1 MTEKELRNYIENY
14 ESNLNETN
22 DLYKK
27 CKEINYKLT
36 SNYGQT
42 FQGGDFRNSK
52 IETYIM
58 QKEQALAKI
67 KKLETKIAIVNI
79 AVVVLTTEER
89 AVIEK
94 MKIWQNKTKIIAAT
108 LNKDKKYVI
117 ATRERSLKKMCE
129 YLNSMKSRK

>member
-27 CKEINYKLT
+27 YKEINYKLT

-42 FQGGDFRNSK
+42 FQAGDFRNSK

>member
-1 MTEKELRNYIENY
+1 
-14 ESNLNETN
+14 
-22 DLYKK
+22 
-27 CKEINYKLT
+27 
-36 SNYGQT
+36 
-42 FQGGDFRNSK
+42 
-52 IETYIM
+52 M